1 MGQQRQR
8 IDKTEKRRR
17 WFAVAGGIAF
27 GAIVTAVSIAE
38 GGGFT
43 WSGLV
48 GGMVGAVAFGFTSYF
63 GAKAGILWR
72 R

>member
-1 MGQQRQR
+1 VQQRQR
-8 IDKTEKRRR
+8 IDKGEKRRR
-17 WFAVAGGIAF
+17 WFAVAGGLAF
-27 GAIVTAVSIAE
+27 GAISTTVFFAD

-43 WSGLV
+43 WYGL
-48 GGMVGAVAFGFTSYF
+48 GGGVVSAVAFGFTSYF